1 MRLVTSYAK
10 RLFTGGSARL
20 NMPLISNAAR
30 LNMPLIS
37 GIAARLNM
45 PLISGVVRLNMTL
58 ISGAAKLKRET
69 SLIIFSR
76 CA

>member
-10 RLFTGGSARL
+10 RLFTGGAARL
-20 NMPLISNAAR
+20 NMPLISSAAR

-37 GIAARLNM
+37 GI
-45 PLISGVVRLNMTL
+45 VRLNMTL